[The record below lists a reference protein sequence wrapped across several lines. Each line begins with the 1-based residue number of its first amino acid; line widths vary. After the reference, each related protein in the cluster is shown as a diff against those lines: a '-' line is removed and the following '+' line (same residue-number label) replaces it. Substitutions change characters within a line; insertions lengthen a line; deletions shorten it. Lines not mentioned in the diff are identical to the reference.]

1 MLRLASCLAL
11 AVTLVATPLAFAQ
24 SEEDVM
30 ASIENI
36 QGDAEGFFEVF
47 GGLQDAMLFDNPDAI
62 ADYVLFPITID
73 ANGETYDID
82 NKQDL
87 VDNLDTLIQDAP
99 REAIRTQDVADLLVT
114 SEGVGLGDGA
124 VWISNVCLDGDAC
137 TETQWGIIAINN

>member
-11 AVTLVATPLAFAQ
+11 AVTLVAAPLAYAQ

-30 ASIENI
+30 ANIENI
-36 QGDAEGFFEVF
+36 HGDAEGFFEVF
-47 GGLQDAMLFDNPDAI
+47 GGLQDAMMFDNPDAI
-62 ADYVLFPITID
+62 ADYVLLPITID

-82 NKQDL
+82 NQQDL

-114 SEGVGLGDGA
+114 SEGVGFNGGA
-124 VWISNVCLDGDAC
+124 VWVSNICVDDAC
-137 TETQWGIIAINN
+137 NETKWGIIAINN

>member
-47 GGLQDAMLFDNPDAI
+47 SGLQDAMLFDNPAAI
-62 ADYVLFPITID
+62 ADYVLLPISID

-99 REAIRTQDVADLLVT
+99 REAIRTQDVADLIV
-114 SEGVGLGDGA
+114 SSDGVGFADGA
-124 VWISNVCLDGDAC
+124 VWVANTCLDDAC
-137 TETQWGIIAINN
+137 TKTKWGIIAINN